1 MLIELTVPY
10 EERVDEAHERKR
22 LKYQELVEQC
32 QDKEWKTWCFPVEVG
47 CRGFPAQSVW
57 RTLGRLG
64 IIGRERKNIVKETG
78 VQAEKASLWIWCKR
92 EEHKSLPV
100 PSGI

>member
-1 MLIELTVPY
+1 MITSCFLIVFNTHNKSKK
-10 EERVDEAHERKR
+10 ERVDEAHERKR

-32 QDKEWKTWCFPVEVG
+32 QDKEWKTWCFPVEVE

-64 IIGRERKNIVKETG
+64 IIGRERK
-78 VQAEKASLWIWCKR
+78 S
-92 EEHKSLPV
+92 
-100 PSGI
+100 